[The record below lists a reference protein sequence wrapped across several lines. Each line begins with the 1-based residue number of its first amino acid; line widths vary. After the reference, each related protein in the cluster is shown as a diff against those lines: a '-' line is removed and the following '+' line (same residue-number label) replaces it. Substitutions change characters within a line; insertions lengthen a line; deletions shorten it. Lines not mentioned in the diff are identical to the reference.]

1 MKAAIVGLGL
11 IGGSFA
17 LDLRKLGLVDKIIGV
32 DLNAENAQ
40 KALEL
45 GIVDQIMSL
54 DEVVKQAD
62 LIVLAIPVN
71 ALSNVLKLV
80 LDQVNE
86 NQLVMD
92 MGSTKSNVCKAV
104 LDHPNRKNYVAC
116 HPIAGT
122 EYSGPEAAFS
132 GLYTGKV
139 NIICDQGLSGEIQ
152 VKKALELF
160 NALEMKTTFMSSD
173 EHDKHIAY
181 VSHLSH
187 ISSFSLG
194 KTVLEIEESEKNIFN
209 MAGSGFASTVRLAKS
224 SPAMWAP
231 IFEQNAENL
240 SKALGAYIDN
250 LIQFKNWI
258 DQQQTDEI
266 HQYIEDVNDIK
277 RVLNGIKLNN

>member
-194 KTVLEIEESEKNIFN
+194 KRCWK
-209 MAGSGFASTVRLAKS
+209 
-224 SPAMWAP
+224 
-231 IFEQNAENL
+231 
-240 SKALGAYIDN
+240 
-250 LIQFKNWI
+250 
-258 DQQQTDEI
+258 
-266 HQYIEDVNDIK
+266 
-277 RVLNGIKLNN
+277 